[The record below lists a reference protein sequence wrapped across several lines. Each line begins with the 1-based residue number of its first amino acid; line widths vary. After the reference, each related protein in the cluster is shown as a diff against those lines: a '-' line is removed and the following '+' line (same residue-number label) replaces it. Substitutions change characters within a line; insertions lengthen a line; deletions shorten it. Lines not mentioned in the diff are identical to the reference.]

1 MKFSQFEYVRPDVA
15 QVTKQSGDI
24 LSKIS
29 SAKTYEEAKTLI
41 NKYNKMRSKVQTN
54 LSVMNVR
61 NTINTKDKFYDGEN
75 KYWDE
80 KAPLLE
86 EQTIKFYKTIFDSK
100 YLPKLKKDLPP
111 QFFKLAEFGF
121 KSFKP
126 EIINE
131 LQEENK
137 LSTEYSKLIA
147 SAQIEF
153 DGKKL
158 TLAQMTPYTLS
169 KDRAVREKAYKAK
182 MSFFEKNEKEI
193 DMVFD
198 KLVKVRTKIAKKLG
212 FKNFTELGYVRM
224 ARADYSE
231 KDIKVLRAQVQD
243 FIVPLATKLYQ
254 KQAKRL
260 GLKSLRYFD
269 EKFEFMSGNP
279 TPKGDAKFMVKNA
292 KKMYE
297 ELSKETGEFFNFMIK
312 NELMD
317 LEAKPGK
324 RSGGYCTFFSEIKS
338 PFIFSN
344 FNGTSGDVD
353 VLTHEAGHAF
363 QVYRSRNIDVL
374 ECQFPTYESAEIHSM
389 SMEFFTW
396 QWMKLFFKGDTEKYQ
411 YSHLGSAIKFIPYG
425 TLVDHFQHEV
435 YNKPEMT
442 PAQRK
447 AVWRKLEKVYLPH
460 KDYKGMPLLEK
471 GGWWFQQQHIF
482 AAPFYYIDYVLAQT
496 MALQYFKKMNKNFKS
511 AWKSYINLCDQGGK
525 YSFLKLVEIAGL
537 DSPFKK
543 GTVEGIIKDVEKVL
557 MKTNDSK
564 F

>member
-1 MKFSQFEYVRPDVA
+1 MKFSQFEYVRPDLA
-15 QVTKQSGDI
+15 QVTKQSEEM
-24 LSKIS
+24 LAKIS
-29 SAKTYEEAKTLI
+29 NAKSYEEAKSLI
-41 NKYNKMRSKVQTN
+41 TKYNKMRAKVQTN

-121 KSFKP
+121 KAFKP
-126 EIINE
+126 EIIKE

-153 DGKKL
+153 EGKKY
-158 TLAQMTPYTLS
+158 TLAQLTPFTLS
-169 KDRAVREKAYKAK
+169 KDRSTREKAYNAK
-182 MSFFEKNEKEI
+182 MSFFIKNEKAI
-193 DMVFD
+193 DQLFD

-224 ARADYSE
+224 ARADYNE
-231 KDIKVLRAQVQD
+231 KDIKVLRQQVQD
-243 FIVPLATKLYQ
+243 YIVPLATKLYQ

-260 GLKSLRYFD
+260 GLKSLRYYD
-269 EKFEFMSGNP
+269 EKFEFESGNP

-324 RSGGYCTFFSEIKS
+324 RSGGYCTFFPEIKS

-363 QVYRSRNIDVL
+363 QVYRSRNIEVP
-374 ECQFPTYESAEIHSM
+374 ECHFPTYESAEIHSM

-396 QWMKLFFKGDTEKYQ
+396 QWMKLFFKQDTEKYH

-447 AVWRKLEKVYLPH
+447 ATWRKLEKIYLPH
-460 KDYKGMPLLEK
+460 KDYKGLPILEK
-471 GGWWFQQQHIF
+471 GAWWFQQQHIF

-496 MALQYFKKMNKNFKS
+496 MALQFFKKMNKNFKA
-511 AWKSYINLCDQGGK
+511 AWKSYVTLCDQGGK

-537 DSPFKK
+537 ESPFKK

-557 MKTNDSK
+557 MKTDDSK